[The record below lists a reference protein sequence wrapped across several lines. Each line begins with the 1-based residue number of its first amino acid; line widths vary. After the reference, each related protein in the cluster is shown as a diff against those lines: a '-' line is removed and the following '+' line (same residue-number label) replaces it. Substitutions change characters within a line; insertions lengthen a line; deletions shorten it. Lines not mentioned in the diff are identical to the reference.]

1 MSSADSDQ
9 RQLAEFRQDFRV
21 WLSGHMI
28 SAAPGEPHPRFL
40 QRWHQHLFQAG
51 WVGLSWPAEYGGRG
65 LTNVHEVIVN
75 EEIGRIGA
83 PDAPRIGYLG
93 RALLTWG
100 SEEQRTA
107 YLPGLLSGDDYWCQG
122 FSEPGAGS
130 DLAALSTSAVRRGQ
144 DYVVTG
150 QKVWTSYGEFAD
162 LCLLLARTGSGTSR
176 HKGISAFILPMRLPG
191 IEVRPIKAITG
202 QSEFC
207 EVFLDGV
214 CIPEANR
221 IGEEGDG
228 WPIAMM
234 TVAYERGAA
243 DVGYLSKFGAALYEL
258 TEAVGPRLDDPVVCQ
273 EIGKLKVL
281 YAVLGHHVER
291 RMRLRQ
297 ASASAPG
304 PEMSV
309 DKLLMTMVDQA
320 LHSGALRLLGPAAL
334 TESALSE
341 SALSESSP
349 GEGAGSEWLERYLY
363 SRAASIYGGTQQIQ
377 LNIVAQRLLGLPR

>member
-1 MSSADSDQ
+1 MTTVASDE
-9 RQLAEFRQDFRV
+9 RQLAEFRREFRD
-21 WLSGHMI
+21 WLSGNLI
-28 SAAPGEPHPRFL
+28 SPAPGEPHPRFL

-65 LTNVHEVIVN
+65 LTSVHEVIVN

-83 PDAPRIGYLG
+83 PDAPRIGYMG

-100 SEEQRTA
+100 SEEQRTR

-130 DLAALSTSAVRRGQ
+130 DLAALSTAAVREGD

-162 LCLLLARTGSGTSR
+162 FCLLLARTASGDSR
-176 HKGISAFILPMRLPG
+176 HKGISAFILPMDLTG
-191 IEVRPIKAITG
+191 VEVRPIRAITG
-202 QSEFC
+202 ESEFC
-207 EVFLDGV
+207 EIFLDAV
-214 CIPEANR
+214 RVPAASR
-221 IGEEGDG
+221 IGQEGDG

-243 DVGYLSKFGAALYEL
+243 DVGYLSKFGAALQEL
-258 TEAVGPRLDDPVVCQ
+258 TEAVGPRLDDPLVCQ

-281 YAVLGHHVER
+281 YTVLGHHVEK

-297 ASASAPG
+297 ASDSPPG

-320 LHSGALRLLGPAAL
+320 LHTGALRLLGP
-334 TESALSE
+334 SALAAE
-341 SALSESSP
+341 TSP
-349 GEGAGSEWLERYLY
+349 AGGNVSEWLQRYLY

>member
-1 MSSADSDQ
+1 MNAAADGEYE
-9 RQLAEFRQDFRV
+9 LTEFRQQFRD
-21 WLSGHMI
+21 WLTTNPI
-28 SAAPGEPHPRFL
+28 SPDPGEPHPRFL
-40 QRWHQHLFQAG
+40 QRWHQQLFRSG

-75 EEIGRIGA
+75 EEIGRCGA

-100 SEEQRTA
+100 SQEQRAA
-107 YLPGLLSGDDYWCQG
+107 YLPGLLSGNDYWCQG

-130 DLAALSTSAVRRGQ
+130 DLAALSTRAERLGQ
-144 DYVVTG
+144 DYAISG

-162 LCLLLARTGSGTSR
+162 YCLLLARTDSGTSK

-191 IEVRPIKAITG
+191 VEVRPIRAITG

-207 EVFLDGV
+207 EIFFDAVRV
-214 CIPEANR
+214 PEANR
-221 IGEEGDG
+221 IGQEGDG

-243 DVGYLSKFGAALYEL
+243 DVGYLSKFGAALHEL
-258 TEAVGPRLDDPVVCQ
+258 TVLVGPRLDEPLVEQ
-273 EIGKLKVL
+273 EIGRLKVL
-281 YAVLGHHVER
+281 YTVLGQHVER
-291 RMRLRQ
+291 RLRQ
-297 ASASAPG
+297 RQVTGATPG

-309 DKLLMTMVDQA
+309 DKVLMTMVDQA
-320 LHSGALRLLGPAAL
+320 LHGSALRLLGP
-334 TESALSE
+334 
-341 SALSESSP
+341 SSLADGP
-349 GEGAGSEWLERYLY
+349 DSEWLQRYFY

-377 LNIVAQRLLGLPR
+377 LNIVAQRVLGLPR